1 MNYEGFMLK
10 GIYSTMSGK
19 FVTEKRMEMIANN
32 ISNAL
37 TAGYKSSRP
46 VFNNMSSDNDKIQ
59 DSQNN
64 QTLISILESHINF
77 SEAPLVET
85 KNALDLAIEGDGF
98 FVVSTKEGNM
108 YTRNGQFTIDK
119 DKKLITL
126 DGMAVLGEGGI
137 ITIDGKMGGD
147 IKIENDGSIY
157 VDKTLVDKLKIVDF
171 KDKKI
176 LRHFG
181 SSRFIKSDPNVQE
194 STPEK
199 YSVKQ
204 GFYEA
209 SNVDVIKE
217 MVDMVSAL
225 RAYESYTRVDQFFND
240 ILSKLINLG
249 RI

>member
-1 MNYEGFMLK
+1 MLK

-19 FVTEKRMEMIANN
+19 FVTEKRMEKIANN

-46 VFNNMSSDNDKIQ
+46 AINIIKAEGDQ
-59 DSQNN
+59 G
-64 QTLISILESHINF
+64 QTVTKDETFISILESYIDF

-85 KNALDLAIEGDGF
+85 KNALDLAIDGNGF
-98 FVVSTKEGNM
+98 FVVSTKEGDM
-108 YTRNGQFTIDK
+108 YTRNGQFTLDK
-119 DKKLITL
+119 DKKLTTL
-126 DGMAVLGEGGI
+126 DGMPVLGERGI
-137 ITIDGKMGGD
+137 ITIDGRMGGD

-157 VDKTLVDKLKIVDF
+157 VDKVLVDKLKIVDF
-171 KDKKI
+171 KDKRVLK
-176 LRHFG
+176 HFG
-181 SSRFIKSDPNVQE
+181 SSRFVKVDPNAQE
-194 STPEK
+194 TPPEK
-199 YSVKQ
+199 FSVKQ
-204 GFYEA
+204 GCYEA

-240 ILSKLINLG
+240 ILTKLINLG